1 MEAWEHRMHHIEQL
15 PGDALGQLDCPISHA
30 CDGRWPDP

>member
-15 PGDALGQLDCPISHA
+15 PGDALGQLDCPIQP
-30 CDGRWPDP
+30 CL